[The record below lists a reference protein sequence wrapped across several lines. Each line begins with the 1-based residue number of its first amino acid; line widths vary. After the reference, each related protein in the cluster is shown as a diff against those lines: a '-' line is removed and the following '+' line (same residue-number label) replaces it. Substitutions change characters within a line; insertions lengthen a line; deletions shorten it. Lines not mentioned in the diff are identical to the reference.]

1 MTTTQFIDNIL
12 NNKELNDK
20 YMNEF
25 AEVYQ
30 VDVNNIDGQSF
41 IDYLVEEFEV
51 LSEV

>member
-1 MTTTQFIDNIL
+1 MTTTKFIDNIL

-25 AEVYQ
+25 AEVYE

-41 IDYLVEEFEV
+41 IDYLVEEFEM
-51 LSEV
+51 LNEV